1 MLMQNTPIK
10 IFDDSLS
17 AVDMETDAKI
27 RDAIQT
33 SVRGTTIL
41 IAHRITTL
49 MNADCIAVMDHGK
62 IGAAG
67 QPQDLIKEGRHF
79 TAAFMRLRAWEKR
92 PPPCNFFERREAL

>member
-62 IGAAG
+62 IVQLGSH
-67 QPQDLIKEGRHF
+67 QDLIKEDGIYRRIYEAQGLGKE
-79 TAAFMRLRAWEKR
+79 AA
-92 PPPCNFFERREAL
+92 AL

>member
-27 RDAIQT
+27 RQSIRQN
-33 SVRGTTIL
+33 VRGTTIL

-49 MNADCIAVMDHGK
+49 LNADQILVLDQGRVAQLGTHQELIPG
-62 IGAAG
+62 GAAARSAT
-67 QPQDLIKEGRHF
+67 GR
-79 TAAFMRLRAWEKR
+79 TRCCAPSW
-92 PPPCNFFERREAL
+92 PRRR